1 MVYKCSA
8 PWHLV
13 LLLLLV
19 AKSCLTLVTPM
30 DCSLSGS
37 HVHGISQARSAFTLL
52 NNQSPEL
59 FPSCRTSTLYL
70 LNNNCPFSPPSSPGQ
85 PLFCSVSINLTTLV
99 TSRNKRNHTVFVLLW
114 LVYFTPHNVFRIHS
128 YHSIW
133 QPAFLLKTEK
143 TSHYLYIPHFA
154 SPFIKWTFLD
164 YFHFSAVVNDAAMN
178 TGVQTSLPDLAFSSS
193 VYTNQEWNL

>member
-1 MVYKCSA
+1 
-8 PWHLV
+8 
-13 LLLLLV
+13 
-19 AKSCLTLVTPM
+19 M

-85 PLFCSVSINLTTLV
+85 PPFCSVSINLTTLV
-99 TSRNKRNHTVFVLLW
+99 TSQNKRNHTVFVLLW
-114 LVYFTPHNVFRIHS
+114 LVYFTQHNVFRIHS

-143 TSHYLYIPHFA
+143 TSHYMYIPHFA
-154 SPFIKWTFLD
+154 SPSSRGLFGLLPLFSYCKWCCYEHGCANISSRSCFQFFCL
-164 YFHFSAVVNDAAMN
+164 YKP
-178 TGVQTSLPDLAFSSS
+178 GVESLVHTVIL
-193 VYTNQEWNL
+193 L